1 MQEFEKS
8 QEDNVTQKLLKCP
21 KDGCGKVFTSVPGLR
36 YHTKTHVEPHR
47 RFICQKCDKSFKSA
61 NGLKYHRGKTKGC
74 YGTGFLG
81 SKDKSASD
89 ADTEDSAN
97 EDYMSQDTSADESM
111 VPPLSQTESCREIIC
126 DSVEAKTIKTEGSN
140 CGKCR
145 PMPLMLPS
153 AVTTHVSSPTTTT
166 TWPSINDNPTTD
178 VNKLQQLAIIATG
191 PESPLLKT
199 ETTSIKHLH
208 PQQQQQQLHPH
219 HPHQHHQQQPS
230 SSDGSDPQVSS
241 SAPCP
246 SSPEDSCKGNSTWSH
261 PWPTTVWQCF
271 MKGVQIQ
278 FPETNW
284 QTAEEL
290 ARLEHLSKSASP
302 CSKDENKDRYAAKGL
317 RLVQMTKIYDEKDS
331 KDTWH
336 LNLKMSPDIDSQS
349 SLLAKCAPDHPFF
362 VLEKGW
368 SSYTPAVTVE
378 HYGIPCRKLEKDDI
392 CLPPLHHDATYTHEV
407 FETLQQSFDFTPS
420 DSSAV
425 LALSNMA
432 KQRRDLE
439 ENQAK
444 KQNVVKPDSL
454 KAKRPMNGF
463 MLFAK
468 KNRLEYTQMYPGRD
482 NRAISVMLG
491 DRWKKMKTE
500 ERNVFAEEAKYL
512 AEQLKKIHPDCWKRK
527 SVKSW

>member
-1 MQEFEKS
+1 MASVGDATLSKRSRVKTERMQEFEKS

-36 YHTKTHVEPHR
+36 YHTKTHVDPHR
-47 RFICQKCDKSFKSA
+47 RFICEKCDKSFKSA

-74 YGTGFLG
+74 YGTGGGFQNY
-81 SKDKSASD
+81 KTDKSASD
-89 ADTEDSAN
+89 ADTDDSAN
-97 EDYMSQDTSADESM
+97 EDYLSQDTSADESM
-111 VPPLSQTESCREIIC
+111 AQPLQQTEYCREITC
-126 DSVEAKTIKTEGSN
+126 DSADTKTIKTEGN
-140 CGKCR
+140 CGKCK
-145 PMPLMLPS
+145 PMPLTLSS
-153 AVTTHVSSPTTTT
+153 AVSPLVSSPTTTT
-166 TWPSINDNPTTD
+166 WPSVDDNNPTTD

-199 ETTSIKHLH
+199 ETTSIKH
-208 PQQQQQQLHPH
+208 
-219 HPHQHHQQQPS
+219 QQPS
-230 SSDGSDPQVSS
+230 SADGSDPQVSS

-246 SSPEDSCKGNSTWSH
+246 ASPEDSSKGNSTWSH

-290 ARLEHLSKSASP
+290 ARLELLSKSASS
-302 CSKDENKDRYAAKGL
+302 CGKEDNKDSYAAKGL
-317 RLVQMTKIYDEKDS
+317 RLVCMTKIYDGKDS
-331 KDTWH
+331 ENNAWH

-368 SSYTPAVTVE
+368 SSYNPAVTVE
-378 HYGIPCRKLEKDDI
+378 HYGIPCRKLEEDDI

-425 LALSNMA
+425 LALSYMA

-444 KQNVVKPDSL
+444 KQPVVKTDSL

-482 NRAISVMLG
+482 NR
-491 DRWKKMKTE
+491 
-500 ERNVFAEEAKYL
+500 
-512 AEQLKKIHPDCWKRK
+512 
-527 SVKSW
+527 